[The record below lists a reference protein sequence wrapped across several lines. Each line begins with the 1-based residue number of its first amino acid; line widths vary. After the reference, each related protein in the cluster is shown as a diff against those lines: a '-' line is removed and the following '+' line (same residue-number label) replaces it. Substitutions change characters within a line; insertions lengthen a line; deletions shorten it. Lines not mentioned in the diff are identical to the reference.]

1 MSKRPL
7 ILILIAAIAAG
18 GGLFYY
24 RSLQAAKV
32 PTPVTAE
39 VTRGD
44 VIAKVDATGTLAPV
58 TTVQVGSQVSG
69 TVKALFVDFNAEV
82 RKGQVIAELDP
93 SLFQTQVD
101 QARATLIKS
110 QSDVDRAK
118 VEVDDSASKLRRAQE
133 LYEQKLISRND
144 LETAQSTAMQA
155 EAAFKSAEAQV
166 TQARA
171 ALNQAQVN
179 LGHTVIRSPIDGTV
193 ISRSVD
199 VGQTVAAS
207 MSAPTLYV
215 IAQDLKHMQVS
226 ASIDE
231 SDIGRIGAGQLVTFR
246 VDAYPQQTF
255 RGTVKQVRLDAKTD
269 QNVVSYTTM
278 IDVPNEDLRLKPGM
292 TANVTVQTAANED
305 VLRVPNSAL
314 RFAPTPELFA
324 ALGQEAP
331 QQLAGAGG
339 RGVAG
344 AAGTAGQAAGET
356 TRQAE
361 ERGRFAQLTPEE
373 RAQFAARFTPEQ
385 RAQFAQMTPEQR
397 AQFRLAQRSSQSEGG
412 PRGGAASDPPA
423 GRAAGTGG
431 ATGFGRV
438 WALRE
443 GKLQLVR
450 VRTGITDGATTAIV
464 AGELKEGD
472 RVVTGIT
479 EPGAAV
485 TSQTTASPLLP
496 FGRRGGANRGAGAG
510 AAGGA
515 RGGAGR

>member
-1 MSKRPL
+1 MPKRLL
-7 ILILIAAIAAG
+7 ILMLVAVVLVGA
-18 GGLFYY
+18 GLFYY
-24 RSLQAAKV
+24 RAQSAAKV

-39 VTRGD
+39 VTRGN

-69 TVKALFVDFNAEV
+69 TVKALFVDYNAHV

-118 VEVDDSASKLRRAQE
+118 VEVDDSSSKSRRAQE
-133 LYEQKLISRND
+133 LYDQKLISRND

-155 EAAFKSAEAQV
+155 EAALKSVEAQV

-171 ALNQAQVN
+171 SLNQAQVN
-179 LGHTVIRSPIDGTV
+179 LQHTIITSPIEGTV

-215 IAQDLKHMQVS
+215 IAQDLTHMQVS

-231 SDIGRIGAGQLVTFR
+231 SDIGRIENGQLVAFR

-292 TANVTVQTAANED
+292 TANVTVQIAANEN

-324 ALGQEAP
+324 ALGQEPP
-331 QQLAGAGG
+331 QQTAGAAEG
-339 RGVAG
+339 RGV
-344 AAGTAGQAAGET
+344 AGTAGQAEG
-356 TRQAE
+356 RQ
-361 ERGRFAQLTPEE
+361 RFAQLTPEE

-385 RAQFAQMTPEQR
+385 RARFQQR
-397 AQFRLAQRSSQSEGG
+397 R
-412 PRGGAASDPPA
+412 AAGDPPA
-423 GRAAGTGG
+423 GAAGG
-431 ATGFGRV
+431 GFGRV
-438 WALRE
+438 WALRD
-443 GKLQLVR
+443 GKLQLLR
-450 VRTGITDGATTAIV
+450 VRTGVTDGAITAIV
-464 AGELKEGD
+464 GGELKEGD

-479 EPGAAV
+479 EPGATA
-485 TSQTTASPLLP
+485 TSQTANPLLP
-496 FGRRGGANRGAGAG
+496 FGRRGGGAGARGAGAG

>member
-1 MSKRPL
+1 MPKRLL
-7 ILILIAAIAAG
+7 ILTLIALVLAG
-18 GGLFYY
+18 GGLYYY
-24 RSLQAAKV
+24 RTHNAAKV
-32 PTPVTAE
+32 PTPVLAE
-39 VTRGD
+39 VTRGN

-69 TVKALFVDFNAEV
+69 TVKALFVDYNAHV

-118 VEVDDSASKLRRAQE
+118 VELDDSTSKSKRAQE
-133 LYEQKLISRND
+133 LSDQKLISRND
-144 LETAQSTAMQA
+144 LETAQATAMQA
-155 EAAFKSAEAQV
+155 EAALKSAEAQV

-171 ALNQAQVN
+171 SLNQAEVN
-179 LGHTVIRSPIDGTV
+179 LQHTIIRSPIDGTV

-215 IAQDLKHMQVS
+215 IAQDLTHMQVS

-231 SDIGRIGAGQLVTFR
+231 SDIGRIQPGQTVSFR

-255 RGTVKQVRLDAKTD
+255 RGTVKQVRLDAKTE

-292 TANVTVQTAANED
+292 TANVTVQIAANED

-324 ALGQEAP
+324 ALGQEVP

-339 RGVAG
+339 ARGVAG
-344 AAGTAGQAAGET
+344 SAGTAGQAAGRGEG
-356 TRQAE
+356 QAAGRE
-361 ERGRFAQLTPEE
+361 RFAQLTPEE
-373 RAQFAARFTPEQ
+373 RAQFAAQFTPEQ
-385 RAQFAQMTPEQR
+385 RAE
-397 AQFRLAQRSSQSEGG
+397 S
-412 PRGGAASDPPA
+412 RGRRGAAGDPA
-423 GRAAGTGG
+423 SAAAAG
-431 ATGFGRV
+431 GFGRV
-438 WALRE
+438 WALRD
-443 GKLQLVR
+443 GKLQLLR
-450 VRTGITDGATTAIV
+450 VRTGVTDGAMTAIV
-464 AGELKEGD
+464 GGDLKEGD

-479 EPGAAV
+479 EPGGAV
-485 TSQTTASPLLP
+485 TPQTANPLLP
-496 FGRRGGANRGAGAG
+496 FGRRGGG
-510 AAGGA
+510 GGA
-515 RGGAGR
+515 RGGGAGPAGGAGGGAGR

>member
-1 MSKRPL
+1 MPKRL
-7 ILILIAAIAAG
+7 LVLTVIALVLAG
-18 GGLFYY
+18 GGLYYY
-24 RSLQAAKV
+24 RTHNAAKV
-32 PTPVTAE
+32 PTPVLAD
-39 VTRGD
+39 VTRGN

-69 TVKALFVDFNAEV
+69 TVKALSVDYNAHV

-118 VEVDDSASKLRRAQE
+118 VELDDSTSKSKRAQE
-133 LYEQKLISRND
+133 LSDQKLISRND
-144 LETAQSTAMQA
+144 LETAQATAMQA
-155 EAAFKSAEAQV
+155 DAALKSAEAQV

-171 ALNQAQVN
+171 SLNQTEVN
-179 LGHTVIRSPIDGTV
+179 LEHTIIRSPIDGTV

-215 IAQDLKHMQVS
+215 IAQDLTHMQVS

-231 SDIGRIGAGQLVTFR
+231 SDIGRIQPGQTVSFR

-255 RGTVKQVRLDAKTD
+255 RGTVKQVRLDAKTE

-292 TANVTVQTAANED
+292 TANVTVQIAANEG

-324 ALGQEAP
+324 ALGQEVP

-339 RGVAG
+339 ARGVAG
-344 AAGTAGQAAGET
+344 SAGTAGQAAGRGEG
-356 TRQAE
+356 QAAGR
-361 ERGRFAQLTPEE
+361 ERLAQLTPEE

-385 RAQFAQMTPEQR
+385 RAQFAQLTPEQR
-397 AQFRLAQRSSQSEGG
+397 AES
-412 PRGGAASDPPA
+412 RGRRGAAGDPA
-423 GRAAGTGG
+423 SAAAGG
-431 ATGFGRV
+431 GFGRV
-438 WALRE
+438 WALRD
-443 GKLQLVR
+443 GKLQLLR
-450 VRTGITDGATTAIV
+450 VRTGVTDGAMTAIV
-464 AGELKEGD
+464 GGDLKEGD

-479 EPGAAV
+479 EPGGAV
-485 TSQTTASPLLP
+485 TAQTANPLLP
-496 FGRRGGANRGAGAG
+496 FGRRGGG
-510 AAGGA
+510 GGA
-515 RGGAGR
+515 RGGGAGPAGGAGGGAGR

>member
-1 MSKRPL
+1 MPKRL
-7 ILILIAAIAAG
+7 LLLTLVALVLAG
-18 GGLFYY
+18 GGLYYY
-24 RSLQAAKV
+24 RTHSAAKV

-39 VTRGD
+39 VTRGS

-69 TVKALFVDFNAEV
+69 TVKALSVDYNAHV
-82 RKGQVIAELDP
+82 SKGQVIAELDP

-118 VEVDDSASKLRRAQE
+118 VEVDDSASKSKRAQE
-133 LYEQKLISRND
+133 LSDQKLISRND
-144 LETAQSTAMQA
+144 LETAQSAAMSA
-155 EAAFKSAEAQV
+155 EAALKSAEAQV

-171 ALNQAQVN
+171 SLNQAEVN
-179 LGHTVIRSPIDGTV
+179 LQHTIIRSPIDGTV

-215 IAQDLKHMQVS
+215 IAQDLTHMQVS

-231 SDIGRIGAGQLVTFR
+231 SDIGRIQPGQTVSFR

-292 TANVTVQTAANED
+292 TANVTVQIAANED

-324 ALGQEAP
+324 ALGQEVP

-339 RGVAG
+339 ARGVAG
-344 AAGTAGQAAGET
+344 SAGTAGQTAGG
-356 TRQAE
+356 AE
-361 ERGRFAQLTPEE
+361 GQTAGRERFAQLTPEE

-397 AQFRLAQRSSQSEGG
+397 AEFRGR
-412 PRGGAASDPPA
+412 RGAAGDPA
-423 GRAAGTGG
+423 SAAAGS
-431 ATGFGRV
+431 GFGRV
-438 WALRE
+438 WALRD
-443 GKLQLVR
+443 GKLQLLR
-450 VRTGITDGATTAIV
+450 VRTGVTDGAMTAIV
-464 AGELKEGD
+464 GGELKEGD

-479 EPGAAV
+479 EPGGTV
-485 TSQTTASPLLP
+485 TSQTANPLLP
-496 FGRRGGANRGAGAG
+496 FGRRGGGAGGRGAGA